1 MDFEVYEYLIGNYTT
16 ELECGTTK
24 FGKKNKLN
32 KLTQKINKKTNS
44 YYLFH
49 NTVVDNTTNNHICSN
64 DPIGNKQFG
73 GWDYDRYLFHYN
85 EISPKRKVENVYDK
99 IRKIYDINGQGKE
112 VFIKLLKNAKII
124 NQKLF
129 GYSKD
134 NEHEKKGFIYKLE
147 VKAHQKIIIF
157 GDFHGSFHGFLRN
170 IQRFIALGVITL
182 KNDQFIINPNY
193 IILFCG
199 DIFDRGLS
207 AELFI
212 IILNL
217 IIYNEGK
224 IIFNRGNHETF
235 EIFAE
240 KDKQGKL
247 KKNVLLGELE
257 FKMKLN
263 KDELNRLISCLKNF
277 VTSCPTAV
285 SVEYDSNNKIWCS
298 HGGVPI
304 LDCFDD
310 QRIINELEGTNI
322 RLFNREKV
330 CDIKSILKN
339 NNIIELNKP
348 LARQIRWN
356 DLNLNFDESKELG
369 ENDGGRGAGVNI
381 SKKSL
386 DKFLSL
392 NGYKFLVRGHQDS
405 VSNTVLFSK
414 TLNMTGGNSNQ
425 TKGGSYNSFVLN
437 KNSQIGHCMQEIIK
451 KTYSIT
457 IKKPLLSNLESK
469 INLFKLTSPVGRI
482 QINNNK
488 KIIMNINQKQKEINF
503 EGNAVTI
510 SNNSDCGRPLV
521 RDSFLLL
528 SKISNNRVNDTVLE
542 SEQNLWTKENMAL
555 LSIPTLEQLLIT
567 LSGLKSGGSTRK
579 KKLKR
584 KNPKKK

>member
-1 MDFEVYEYLIGNYTT
+1 MDLEIYEYLIGNYTKDA
-16 ELECGTTK
+16 ECNSK
-24 FGKKNKLN
+24 KIYKKNKLG
-32 KLTQKINKKTNS
+32 KLTSKINKKTNS

-49 NTVVDNTTNNHICSN
+49 NTVVDNTNNHVCSD

-99 IRKIYDINGQGKE
+99 IRKIYDINGQGKKL
-112 VFIKLLKNAKII
+112 FIKLLKKAKII
-124 NQKLF
+124 NQRLF

-134 NEHEKKGFIYKLE
+134 NQDEKKGFIYKLK
-147 VKAHQKIIIF
+147 VRPHQKIIIF

-199 DIFDRGLS
+199 DVFDRGLS

-212 IILNL
+212 IILKL
-217 IIYNEGK
+217 IINNEGK

-235 EIFAE
+235 EIFGQE
-240 KDKQGKL
+240 DQQTLIYEL
-247 KKNVLLGELE
+247 KKKMSLTKFE
-257 FKMKLN
+257 FDQLAT
-263 KDELNRLISCLKNF
+263 CLKNF

-285 SVEYDSNNKIWCS
+285 SVEYDQNNKIWCC

-310 QRIINELEGTNI
+310 QRITEELKGTNI
-322 RLFNREKV
+322 TLFKNEKV
-330 CDIKSILKN
+330 CDIQSILKN
-339 NNIIELNKP
+339 NNIIELNIP
-348 LARQIRWN
+348 LATQIRWN

-369 ENDGGRGAGVNI
+369 KNIGRGKGVNI
-381 SKKSL
+381 SKKSI

-405 VSNTVLFSK
+405 LSNTVLFGK
-414 TLNMTGGNSNQ
+414 TLNMTGGNNKQ
-425 TKGGSYNSFVLN
+425 KKGGSYDSFIQSD
-437 KNSQIGHCMQEIIK
+437 KSKIGDCIQEIIK

-457 IKKPLLSNLESK
+457 INKPLLSNLESK

-482 QINNNK
+482 QIINNK
-488 KIIMNINQKQKEINF
+488 KIIMNLNKKEKEVNF
-503 EGNAVTI
+503 EGNTVTI
-510 SNNSDCGRPLV
+510 SNNSDCGRTLV

-555 LSIPTLEQLLIT
+555 LTKPTLEQLLIT
-567 LSGLKSGGSTRK
+567 LSGSNKSGGSIK
-579 KKLKR
+579 KKKS
-584 KNPKKK
+584 KKKTNKIIKH